1 MIQANYLIQLP
12 ISSGEAV
19 RWVTHCVT
27 EAGLNAFRSF
37 DLQSTRALDAYCPCP
52 YHGAD
57 ACSCQLVVL
66 LVYTNHPC
74 PEQMGEPV
82 TLIIH
87 GHDDQAWIAIEE
99 SPDVDNDNPINTQL
113 VQALQQ
119 QMVVDSHLLLFQ
131 NAACSPDHNKRMETQ
146 DEQSFAQPRLS
157 RGRH

>member
-1 MIQANYLIQLP
+1 MIQANYLTQLP
-12 ISSGEAV
+12 MSSGEAV
-19 RWVTHCVT
+19 RWATHCASR
-27 EAGLNAFRSF
+27 AGLHAFRSF

-66 LVYTNHPC
+66 LIYT
-74 PEQMGEPV
+74 EQMGEPV

-99 SPDVDNDNPINTQL
+99 SPDADNDNPINTQL

-119 QMVVDSHLLLFQ
+119 QMAMDSHLLISQ
-131 NAACSPDHNKRMETQ
+131 NAACPPDHNKRMN
-146 DEQSFAQPRLS
+146 S
-157 RGRH
+157 R